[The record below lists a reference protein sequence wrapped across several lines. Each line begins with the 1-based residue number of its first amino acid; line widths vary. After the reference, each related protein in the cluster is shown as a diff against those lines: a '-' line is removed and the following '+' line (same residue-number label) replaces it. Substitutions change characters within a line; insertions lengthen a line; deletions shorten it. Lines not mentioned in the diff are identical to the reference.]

1 MSSTT
6 IREPSNFGKRQD
18 SPTITFC
25 RNGVSRKYVINPAV
39 FAVGCALVFMSTVGY
54 FGATA
59 YLVLRDDLTRAS
71 QAKYTR
77 TLHEYEDRIA
87 SLRSK
92 LDRVTSRQ
100 MLDQQ
105 AIEAK
110 VAELIGRQ
118 NRLSARG
125 SQMKNLLEKAQSRGL
140 SATSSTIRTNIVPT
154 KRPTD
159 SITTGS
165 IDINKGSLKRSS
177 LASLG
182 SSHDDNHTAKSKT
195 IDPGVIG
202 IHSLNDSSGLFSQMA
217 EAITEID
224 DSQRRTIEELQ
235 YAASIK
241 SGKIAK
247 VLGNAGIKVPEIAGA
262 QTGGPFIPADG
273 GADFHKYLD
282 ALDESLER
290 LDKITWRV
298 KSLPLANPVPGKSIS
313 SSFGIR
319 KDPFN
324 GRRAM
329 HSGID
334 FRGKYGT
341 PVLATGNGTI
351 VKAGR
356 KGGYGKVVEI
366 RHSSGFVT
374 RYAHLRRITVKKGQK
389 VSRGQKIGTVGSTGR
404 STGPHLHYEVR
415 IHGKAAN
422 PRRYLSAGKKLKK
435 LL

>member
-6 IREPSNFGKRQD
+6 IREPSNFGKRKE
-18 SPTITFC
+18 SPTITIS

-59 YLVLRDDLTRAS
+59 YLVLRDDLMRAS
-71 QAKYTR
+71 QAKHTR

-87 SLRSK
+87 ALRSK

-125 SQMKNLLEKAQSRGL
+125 SQMKSLLEKAQRRGL
-140 SATSSTIRTNIVPT
+140 SATSATTRIVPT

-159 SITTGS
+159 SLTTGS
-165 IDINKGSLKRSS
+165 IDIKKGPVKRGS

-182 SSHDDNHTAKSKT
+182 TSNSPQSGTDEPVVS
-195 IDPGVIG
+195 PGVIG
-202 IHSLNDSSGLFSQMA
+202 IHSLNDSTGLFSQMA

-235 YAASIK
+235 YAASVK
-241 SGKIAK
+241 TEKIAR
-247 VLGNAGIKVPEIAGA
+247 VLGKAGIKVPEMAGN

-273 GADFHKYLD
+273 KADFHKYLD
-282 ALDESLER
+282 ALDVSLDR
-290 LDKITWRV
+290 LDKLTWRV
-298 KSLPLANPVPGKSIS
+298 KSLPLANPVPGNSIS
-313 SSFGIR
+313 SSFGLR

-329 HSGID
+329 HNGID

-341 PVLATGNGTI
+341 PVLSAGNGTVI
-351 VKAGR
+351 KAGR
-356 KGGYGKVVEI
+356 NGGYGKVVEI
-366 RHSSGFVT
+366 RHASGYRT
-374 RYAHLRRITVKKGQK
+374 RYAHLSRISVKKGQK
-389 VSRGQKIGTVGSTGR
+389 ISRGQKIGTLGSTGR
-404 STGPHLHYEVR
+404 STGPHLHYEV
-415 IHGKAAN
+415 HYGGKAIN
-422 PRRYLSAGKKLKK
+422 PRRYLKVGKTLSK